1 MEKKTILIADSQRLF
16 AECLAGMLSRLDD
29 MWTLEELPATGPA
42 AVEAAAVWTP
52 DIVLLDHWIPGMDA
66 TVVLSSILA
75 RVKDVKILVLSWFHG
90 PDHIQS
96 ALRAGASGYLP
107 KSISLSQLAE
117 AIRKANRGEV
127 PVFIEE
133 LGHMVQHLTTRADES
148 LAIAK
153 RFEHLTPR
161 EIQILTV
168 LAGGRPIEEVANG
181 LSISPHTLKT
191 HIRNILSKTGARS
204 HGEAVGL
211 ALRCGLIQI

>member
-1 MEKKTILIADSQRLF
+1 MLF
-16 AECLAGMLSRLDD
+16 GKYPLA
-29 MWTLEELPATGPA
+29 P
-42 AVEAAAVWTP
+42 
-52 DIVLLDHWIPGMDA
+52 
-66 TVVLSSILA
+66 
-75 RVKDVKILVLSWFHG
+75 
-90 PDHIQS
+90 

-107 KSISLSQLAE
+107 KSISITQLLE
-117 AIRKANRGEV
+117 AIRRAYRGET

-133 LGHMVQHLTTRADES
+133 LGQMVQHLTVRADES
-148 LAIAK
+148 LEIAK

-168 LAGGRPIEEVANG
+168 LAGGQPIEEIARK

-191 HIRNILSKTGARS
+191 HIRNILAKTGARS

>member
-1 MEKKTILIADSQRLF
+1 MLIADGQHLF
-16 AECLAGMLSRLDD
+16 AECLAGMLARVEDI
-29 MWTLEELPATGPA
+29 WILEELPTSGPA
-42 AVEAAAVWTP
+42 AVDTAATWTP

-66 TVVLSSILA
+66 NLVLERMRS
-75 RVKDVKILVLSWFHG
+75 RVKDVRILVLSWFHG

-107 KSISLSQLAE
+107 KNISLAQLVE
-117 AIRKANRGEV
+117 AIRRTHRGET

-133 LGHMVQHLTTRADES
+133 LGDMVQRLTVRADASIE
-148 LAIAK
+148 IAK
-153 RFEHLTPR
+153 RFENLTPR
-161 EIQILTV
+161 EIHILTV
-168 LAGGRPIEEVANG
+168 LAGGQPIEELANR

-191 HIRNILSKTGARS
+191 HIRNILAKTGARS